1 MVYFKPFSKSWC
13 LLGAARVDRNGDN
26 PREVLIDPPNIRT
39 KPVKK
44 GAAIDSV
51 LFSKPGVNAL
61 GDPYVQRY
69 GSVLDRKENR
79 ARQIECGNEKPFKPQ
94 SHVKHPVKAS
104 YIHMTDFV
112 EIQKNYKDEENPRDV
127 VIPPRNIMTNP
138 IKKGKIG
145 KQVTFGGTIPYIEDD
160 YNRPKLFA
168 AAEREYHYSKLQEK
182 PFSQKCRK
190 KDTFNSNRQLL
201 EENPMIPH
209 RAPKPKTAPALEHDK
224 PFRPS
229 HPPRK
234 GHNKT
239 LAAFPKY
246 QEDPK
251 KPITRRV
258 PVEGDD
264 DKPKFKPTHNVK
276 SRPTP
281 GIATNMRN
289 IKTSFPSV
297 FRK

>member
-1 MVYFKPFSKSWC
+1 V
-13 LLGAARVDRNGDN
+13 V
-26 PREVLIDPPNIRT
+26 IDPPNIGTR
-39 KPVKK
+39 PVKK

-69 GSVLDRKENR
+69 GGVLDRKENR
-79 ARQIECGNEKPFKPQ
+79 GRQIEVGNEKPFKPQ
-94 SHVKHPVKAS
+94 SHVKHAVKAS

-138 IKKGKIG
+138 IKKGKNG
-145 KQVTFGGTIPYIEDD
+145 KQVTFGGSIPYIEDD
-160 YNRPKLFA
+160 FNRPKLFA
-168 AAEREYHYSKLQEK
+168 VAEREYHYSKLQEK
-182 PFSQKCRK
+182 PFSQKVKK
-190 KDTFNSNRQLL
+190 KDTFNSNRNLL

-209 RAPKPKTAPALEHDK
+209 RAPKPKTAPGLEHDK

-229 HPPRK
+229 HPPRR

-239 LAAFPKY
+239 LAKFPIY

-251 KPITRRV
+251 KPIERKM

-264 DKPKFKPTHNVK
+264 DKPKFKPTHNIK

-281 GIATNMRN
+281 SIATSMRN

-297 FRK
+297 FRR